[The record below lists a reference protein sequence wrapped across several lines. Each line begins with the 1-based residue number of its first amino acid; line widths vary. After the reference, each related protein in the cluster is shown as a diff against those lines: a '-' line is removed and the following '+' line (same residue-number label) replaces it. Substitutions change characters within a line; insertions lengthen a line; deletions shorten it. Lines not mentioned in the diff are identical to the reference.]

1 MSSLAFTGILAGGL
15 DRDRDT
21 DSDLRGSACASGAAG
36 GGAGAGGAG
45 AGVAGAGGAGA
56 GGAGAGC
63 AGAGEGPLALVAS
76 GGVGGFALE
85 VVDGACGNAGAC
97 GTGGCTGGTA

>member
-1 MSSLAFTGILAGGL
+1 LAFTGILAGGL

-45 AGVAGAGGAGA
+45 AGGAGA

-85 VVDGACGNAGAC
+85 VVDGA
-97 GTGGCTGGTA
+97 

>member
-36 GGAGAGGAG
+36 GGS
-45 AGVAGAGGAGA
+45 GAGGAGA